1 MRHILTQIAT
11 PIVAQVRQNRTA
23 AVVITLFA
31 AMVFALSSLFAPQRS
46 SVTATAVGAPRIV
59 GNVVVEAER
68 PVADPEEVLWLARC
82 IYSETK
88 QPHEQELVAWVV
100 RNRVETT
107 YRGNDTYREV
117 VLDPWQFSAFNSNS
131 PKRSHYTSLTPAS
144 TAAGFKTAL
153 SIAERVAN
161 APASTRPFTQET
173 RHFYSERSMVGGRAP
188 NWASNKQPVPL
199 KSKIDARRFRFYDSV
214 S

>member
-1 MRHILTQIAT
+1 MRHILTQTAT
-11 PIVAQVRQNRTA
+11 QVRQNRTA

-31 AMVFALSSLFAPQRS
+31 ALVFTLSALLAPQRP
-46 SVTATAVGAPRIV
+46 SVTATAVGAPQIL
-59 GNVVVEAER
+59 GHVVVEAER
-68 PVADPEEVLWLARC
+68 PRVDREDVLWLARC

-100 RNRVETT
+100 RNRVETA

-144 TAAGFKTAL
+144 RAAGFRTAL

-161 APASTRPFTQET
+161 APVAARPFTQET
-173 RHFYSERSMVGGRAP
+173 RHFYSERSMAGGRAP
-188 NWASNKQPVPL
+188 NWASSQRPVPL
-199 KSKIDARRFRFYDSV
+199 KSKVDPRRFRFYDSV